1 DFAAESSLALLS
13 EPHLRRLQAN
23 GFKAILPGIESW
35 YTCGGKSKTGRATGL
50 EKVQRGSGHVNTILR
65 CSPYVQAH
73 CGLGLHGEGGEEPFE
88 LTKRF
93 VDLTP
98 GVFPAYS
105 LLSAFGQAAPL
116 NLELQ
121 REGRVLPT
129 PFHFLDNNRAAN
141 VRPKNYSWPAF
152 YENVVG
158 LRK

>member
-1 DFAAESSLALLS
+1 D
-13 EPHLRRLQAN
+13 
-23 GFKAILPGIESW
+23 
-35 YTCGGKSKTGRATGL
+35 
-50 EKVQRGSGHVNTILR
+50 
-65 CSPYVQAH
+65 
-73 CGLGLHGEGGEEPFE
+73 GEEGEEPFE

-129 PFHFLDNNRAAN
+129 PFHFLDNNRAAH
-141 VRPKNYSWPAF
+141 VRPQNYSWPAF
-152 YENVVG
+152 YENVVA
-158 LRK
+158 LRRPWCSWRAVGGGWAANEGRLASWLNVVRAASSEGVGRIRYDSKSRSLLDTDSALRLFFEGKTTNLPRFYTDQVRE